1 MIYLNSFEDI
11 DTSTKQTID
20 NYLQFIS
27 QLVKGI
33 FIFKNKD
40 KEIKNIVD
48 KCNVDTEIC
57 NRLSIIQT

>member
-1 MIYLNSFEDI
+1 VIYLNSFEDI

>member
-1 MIYLNSFEDI
+1 VIYLNSFEDI

-27 QLVKGI
+27 QLVKDI